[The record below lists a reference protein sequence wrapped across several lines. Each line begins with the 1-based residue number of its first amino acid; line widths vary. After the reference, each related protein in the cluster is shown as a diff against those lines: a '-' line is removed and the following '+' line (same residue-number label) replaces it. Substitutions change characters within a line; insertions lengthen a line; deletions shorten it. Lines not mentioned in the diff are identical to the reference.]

1 MTKKKKP
8 EELIPK
14 HLKKSGRPT
23 MYTSELA
30 NEICDAI
37 ASSEL
42 GLCHLVDQNPH
53 WPERQVIFIW
63 RRKHPEF
70 DDKYTKA
77 KEDQVEVSVEH
88 MQEIM
93 NEPHKYIDM
102 QTGHMKVDTGMLR
115 LKMDAIRWQAG
126 KLKPKKFG
134 ESKEQELPN
143 TAVADDCK
151 KRYSEMDK
159 INRKEF

>member
-8 EELIPK
+8 ED
-14 HLKKSGRPT
+14 LKKVGRPT
-23 MYTSELA
+23 MYTPELA
-30 NEICDAI
+30 DEICDAI

-93 NEPHKYIDM
+93 NEPHKYVDLE
-102 QTGHMKVDTGMLR
+102 TGFQKIDTGMLR

-134 ESKEQELPN
+134 DAKVQEPTN
-143 TAVADDCK
+143 TEVDEDCK
-151 KRYSEMDK
+151 KRYREMDEK
-159 INRKEF
+159 NKKDY